1 MAGIV
6 IIYRKRVL
14 DSQWYSGDLGT
25 PCAPE
30 PNG

>member
-6 IIYRKRVL
+6 IIYRKHVR
-14 DSQWYSGDLGT
+14 DSRWYSVDLGI
-25 PCAPE
+25 PYAPE